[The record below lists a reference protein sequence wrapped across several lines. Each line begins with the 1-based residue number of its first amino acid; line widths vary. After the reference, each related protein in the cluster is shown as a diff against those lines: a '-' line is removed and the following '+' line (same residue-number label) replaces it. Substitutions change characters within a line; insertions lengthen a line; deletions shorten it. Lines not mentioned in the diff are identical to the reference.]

1 MQKAWN
7 KVRNVDSQGKDLGT
21 NWNFVLALHLHKICQ
36 KQRVKRLQMFIC
48 EVLNHDI
55 EELVMKT
62 SFYVIS
68 HFFVIFCLRSEIK
81 RPMRFLNSWMEC
93 HHLEKLGSGR
103 VSALIYVYVWFYI
116 CIPPYIYDLILAS
129 REMEADQ
136 FRVTMATKKAP
147 GQPRLNEI
155 LSQI

>member
-1 MQKAWN
+1 MWF
-7 KVRNVDSQGKDLGT
+7 SGKDLGT

-36 KQRVKRLQMFIC
+36 KQRVKCLQMFIC

-55 EELVMKT
+55 KGLVMKT
-62 SFYVIS
+62 SFC
-68 HFFVIFCLRSEIK
+68 HFPFLCNFLSAFWNQKTHEVPK
-81 RPMRFLNSWMEC
+81 FLNGMLSPGKTRFRQSISA
-93 HHLEKLGSGR
+93 HLCVCVILYMYTT
-103 VSALIYVYVWFYI
+103 L
-116 CIPPYIYDLILAS
+116 YIYDLILAS